1 MIDFKKLC
9 PYLSEEDINKLEE
22 SRNFPPYKGAIY
34 NPNKLD
40 MEDFQKLHNIE
51 VDKDDKYLFRFLD
64 PLGKTVEHFGGAFY
78 IMDPSATLIS
88 RFLNPEINEI
98 VIDLCAAPGGK
109 TISYAIKNPNSL
121 IISNDI
127 SSTRV
132 NQLKQNVE
140 RMGLTNVIITN
151 HEPSFFLKNFQNFFD

>member
-51 VDKDDKYLFRFLD
+51 VDKDDKYLF
-64 PLGKTVEHFGGAFY
+64 AF
-78 IMDPSATLIS
+78 
-88 RFLNPEINEI
+88 
-98 VIDLCAAPGGK
+98 
-109 TISYAIKNPNSL
+109 
-121 IISNDI
+121 
-127 SSTRV
+127 
-132 NQLKQNVE
+132 
-140 RMGLTNVIITN
+140 
-151 HEPSFFLKNFQNFFD
+151 

>member
-64 PLGKTVEHFGGAFY
+64 SLGKTVEHFGGAFY

-88 RFLNPEINEI
+88 RFFSSWSPFVLSMKFSVCCCSSPGALLYPRRKRILNTAS
-98 VIDLCAAPGGK
+98 DG
-109 TISYAIKNPNSL
+109 SQSL
-121 IISNDI
+121 RSPCPD
-127 SSTRV
+127 
-132 NQLKQNVE
+132 K
-140 RMGLTNVIITN
+140 
-151 HEPSFFLKNFQNFFD
+151 